1 MGVNLIFKIAAVGIL
16 VSVICQVLKHSGR
29 EDQAFLTSLAGLV
42 LVLFWIVPYIYELF
56 ETIKTLFA
64 LEGGGRMTI
73 VQAAVMGIA
82 AVVLAVQIK
91 PLKGE
96 YSVYLIL
103 TAALVIGFL
112 GISRLDIILE
122 TAREIGSYIQVQN
135 IYLGTLLKM
144 VGITYIAEFAAGICK
159 DAGFSS
165 LGTQIQMF
173 GKLSILAVSAPVLLA
188 LLETLKVFME

>member
-1 MGVNLIFKIAAVGIL
+1 
-16 VSVICQVLKHSGR
+16 
-29 EDQAFLTSLAGLV
+29 
-42 LVLFWIVPYIYELF
+42 
-56 ETIKTLFA
+56 
-64 LEGGGRMTI
+64 MTI

-135 IYLGTLLKM
+135 IYLGTLLKT